1 MDKKNLVINFSQ
13 GIYGFEDL
21 NEFVFYKT
29 DDKNSPLTIM
39 QSAENSNISFLV
51 IPPNLIELD
60 YEIELDESDINDL
73 EIDSKEEVV
82 VLAILTISKGENISA
97 NLKSPIV
104 FSLKSKLGKQIIFED
119 SRYDTRHKVPF
130 NKMES

>member
-1 MDKKNLVINFSQ
+1 MNKENLVINFEE

-21 NEFVFYKT
+21 KEFVFYKT
-29 DDKNSPLTIM
+29 DENNSPLTIM
-39 QSAENSNISFLV
+39 QFHENPNISFLL

-60 YEIELDESDINDL
+60 YEIELDAADISDL
-73 EIDSKEEVV
+73 EIESKEEVV
-82 VLAILTISKGENISA
+82 VLSILTISKGKNISV

-119 SRYDTRHKVPF
+119 SKYETRHKVPF
-130 NKMES
+130 SKMES